1 MNIKSNISYYN
12 NKMDISKN
20 IYQELKKYFSTSD
33 NTLNVDKTI
42 PISYINNIQ
51 NDICLKKDLNISDQY
66 CENEKALC
74 FILSFVNRE

>member
-1 MNIKSNISYYN
+1 
-12 NKMDISKN
+12 MDIGTN
-20 IYQELKKYFSTSD
+20 IYQELKKLRFFFINHTPD
-33 NTLNVDKTI
+33 NTLNVDKTLNDKTI

-66 CENEKALC
+66 CENENALC